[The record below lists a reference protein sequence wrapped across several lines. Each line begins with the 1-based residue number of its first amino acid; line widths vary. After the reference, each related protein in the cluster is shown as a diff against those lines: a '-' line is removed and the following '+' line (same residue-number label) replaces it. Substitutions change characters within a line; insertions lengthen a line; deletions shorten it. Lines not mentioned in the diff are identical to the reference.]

1 MDKVKLSKDILKMVG
16 GEENVDQVVHCMTRL
31 RFNLHDDK
39 IPNKQEIEKL
49 DGVMGVM
56 INGGQ
61 YQVIIGNEVAGVYT
75 ELVKHMSPTF
85 TSKGE
90 TRSEDKPKKAKNPVS
105 GVLDFIS
112 GMFTPILPAIT
123 GAGMIKGIL
132 AILVALNWIEATGST
147 YKIMAAIGDGAF
159 YFLPILLAVSAARK
173 LGSNMFIAA
182 GIGAAILHP
191 DITALLGGPEQAT
204 FLNIK
209 VISAIYSSS
218 VIPIVIAVWLA
229 SYVEKAI
236 DKVTHASLK
245 LLVVPTVT
253 MLVMVPIT
261 LIAVGPIGVVAGNGL
276 ADGISWLFNNAGLFA
291 GLLVGGTFSLLIIT
305 GMHYAL
311 VPIMI
316 GSIATL
322 GFDYMIPL
330 MAAANLAQAGAAFGV
345 SWKSR
350 NSKTKTLAFS
360 TGITAVMGITE
371 PAMYGVNMKFK
382 KPFISALIGAAI
394 GGAFMSTFGT
404 KAYVM
409 GGLAGLPGIAMFIG
423 PTLIYALIG
432 LVISFVAAAI
442 ITYVIGFQEDEV
454 EAVITEV
461 VAEPAVDAKNVDI
474 SIELEASVANEEVF
488 SPIVGEVKP
497 LSAVPDPAFS
507 EEIMGKGVAIEP
519 SEGRVVAPV
528 NGTVFSVSKSGHAIG
543 IVSDKGAEMLIHIG
557 IDTVKLKGQH
567 FTPHVKAGAQVVV
580 GDLLMEFDHIAIKQA
595 GYEIITPVII
605 TNIDQYNA
613 LEQNQVIEV
622 KQGERLYSLKV

>member
-1 MDKVKLSKDILKMVG
+1 MDKAKLSKDILAMVG

-39 IPNKQEIEKL
+39 IPNKKEIEKL

-61 YQVIIGNEVAGVYT
+61 YQVIIGNEVAGVHA
-75 ELVKHMSPTF
+75 ELMKNLTPAF
-85 TSKGE
+85 TSKDDGNIA
-90 TRSEDKPKKAKNPVS
+90 DKPKKAKNPVS

-132 AILVALNWIEATGST
+132 AILVALNWIESTGST

-173 LGSNMFIAA
+173 LGSNMYIAA

-191 DITALLGGPEQAT
+191 DITALLGAPEQAT
-204 FLNIK
+204 FLNIN

-253 MLVMVPIT
+253 MLVMVPVT

-291 GLLVGGTFSLLIIT
+291 GMLVGGTFSLLIIT

-345 SWKSR
+345 SIKSR

-360 TGITAVMGITE
+360 TGITAIMGITE

-382 KPFISALIGAAI
+382 KPFVSALIGAAI
-394 GGAFMSTFGT
+394 GGAFMSAFGT

-423 PTLIYALIG
+423 PTFIYALIG

-454 EAVITEV
+454 EAVVTQV
-461 VAEPAVDAKNVDI
+461 VAEPTVADQNAAI
-474 SIELEASVANEEVF
+474 SIELEVSVANEDVY

-519 SEGRVVAPV
+519 TEGRVVAPV

-543 IVSDKGAEMLIHIG
+543 IVSDLGAEMLIHIG

-567 FTPHVKAGAQVVV
+567 FTPHVKAGTHVSV
-580 GDLLMEFDHIAIKQA
+580 GDLLMEFDHIAIKEA

-605 TNIDQYNA
+605 TNIDQYNE
-613 LEQNQVIEV
+613 LNHNQVIEV